1 MQTKMRLLLLSI
13 GLLGLAQTAQADVKL
28 PALISEG
35 MVLQQGV
42 AVPLWGWADEGE
54 TVRATIQGQTA
65 TSTAKNGVW
74 MLRLKPL
81 KAGGPFTLTIEGKNK
96 LELKNV
102 LVGEVWI
109 CSGQS
114 NMGWMLKQ
122 AENAETEIPESQLS
136 DDSPVYGRAN

>member
-1 MQTKMRLLLLSI
+1 MQTKIRLLLLSI
-13 GLLGLAQTAQADVKL
+13 GLLGLTRIAQADVKL

-65 TSTAKNGVW
+65 TSTSKNGVW

-81 KAGGPFTLTIEGKNK
+81 KAGAVHAHDRRKTSELRTFW
-96 LELKNV
+96 LEKCGYAAVNPTWA
-102 LVGEVWI
+102 G
-109 CSGQS
+109 C
-114 NMGWMLKQ
+114 
-122 AENAETEIPESQLS
+122 
-136 DDSPVYGRAN
+136 